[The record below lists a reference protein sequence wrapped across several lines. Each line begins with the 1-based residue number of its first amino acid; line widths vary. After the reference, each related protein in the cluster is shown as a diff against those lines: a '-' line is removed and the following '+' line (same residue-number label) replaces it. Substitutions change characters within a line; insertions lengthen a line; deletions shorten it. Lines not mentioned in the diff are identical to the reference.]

1 LKSSVFYRGIAPQC
15 TFIVCVLLSGC
26 NGLEKL
32 DEKVFYEGP
41 HFKLKLARYYESI
54 FLHFNGEVFSVQ
66 CQSSATSNYQA
77 KKRQEP
83 GWRLIGT
90 GAAIG
95 SKNAQEVINMV
106 SEDYIIVS
114 DQTFVKKGGG
124 ISVSFDACGTITGWY
139 PTLLPLQ
146 LIDQIEKPDWC
157 APKGGGD
164 CRHYDFEG
172 DRQVR
177 IDDIKTDNL
186 GNISFLARS
195 KAFKDSAILRIASS
209 DYGRTWEHEIV
220 AKE

>member
-1 LKSSVFYRGIAPQC
+1 LKTNGFYNGIARHC
-15 TFIVCVLLSGC
+15 TLIVCVLVSGC
-26 NGLEKL
+26 DGLEKL

-54 FLHFNGEVFSVQ
+54 LFHFNGEVFSVQ
-66 CQSSATSNYQA
+66 CQSSATSSYQA

-83 GWRLIGT
+83 GWRLIAT

-95 SKNAQEVINMV
+95 TKNAQEVINLV
-106 SEDYIIVS
+106 SDDYIIIS
-114 DQTFVKKGGG
+114 DQIFVKKGGG

-139 PTLLPLQ
+139 PTLLPLH

-195 KAFKDSAILRIASS
+195 KAFKDSAIFRIASS
-209 DYGRTWEHEIV
+209 DYGRTWEHEI
-220 AKE
+220 AGQE

>member
-1 LKSSVFYRGIAPQC
+1 
-15 TFIVCVLLSGC
+15 
-26 NGLEKL
+26 
-32 DEKVFYEGP
+32 
-41 HFKLKLARYYESI
+41 
-54 FLHFNGEVFSVQ
+54 
-66 CQSSATSNYQA
+66 
-77 KKRQEP
+77 
-83 GWRLIGT
+83 
-90 GAAIG
+90 
-95 SKNAQEVINMV
+95 MV
-106 SEDYIIVS
+106 SDDYIIVS
-114 DQTFVKKGGG
+114 DQIFVKKGGG

-195 KAFKDSAILRIASS
+195 KAFKDSATLRIASS
-209 DYGRTWEHEIV
+209 DYGKAWQHEIV